1 MAPLDICTSTGT
13 CCNNPF
19 KTLLD
24 EQSKINN
31 KTATKGKYSPDLILY
46 ETLSSFPDSALQRH
60 PCTTRTHYTHSQE
73 LPKPRSTTRAR
84 HSHTPRAARSVNTV
98 RCHIITIFAV
108 RPTRF
113 DRRFRAFVPSLPPA
127 TRELYPTKRQIN
139 TRFNVLYHHDLC
151 TTASPP
157 SLIPPRFTFV
167 PIYINIYIDHCVM
180 YEYSPRYI

>member
-1 MAPLDICTSTGT
+1 MKNSQKSTT
-13 CCNNPF
+13 R
-19 KTLLD
+19 LLRKA
-24 EQSKINN
+24 SM
-31 KTATKGKYSPDLILY
+31 SPYLILY
-46 ETLSSFPDSALQRH
+46 DTLSSFPDSALQRH
-60 PCTTRTHYTHSQE
+60 PCTTRTLYTHSQE

-98 RCHIITIFAV
+98 RCHNIRIFAV